1 MLSESLCFRAE
12 HLGMTQD
19 IPFLQRA
26 DYMQNG
32 VMKYEVFCPLTEGA
46 KKKVGKG
53 WVQKGYYR

>member
-19 IPFLQRA
+19 IAFLERA

-46 KKKVGKG
+46 KKKKSG
-53 WVQKGYYR
+53 